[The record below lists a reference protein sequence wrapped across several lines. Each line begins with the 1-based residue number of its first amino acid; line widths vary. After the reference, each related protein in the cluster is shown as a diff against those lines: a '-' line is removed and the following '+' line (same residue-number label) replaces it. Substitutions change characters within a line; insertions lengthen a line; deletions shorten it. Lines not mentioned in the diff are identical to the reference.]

1 MISFISYINL
11 KKKLLPTYGVNR
23 TVSEAFA
30 PILFQLGIG
39 GIGGFFIGY
48 AIRKVAKIALILGIV
63 VFSLIFLAYTNV
75 IGVDYGGLAEG
86 VLKFINAVNP
96 ALGLLVPLL
105 SNLFFIGSLIIGL
118 VAGYKKG
125 R

>member
-1 MISFISYINL
+1 M
-11 KKKLLPTYGVNR
+11 KQ

-30 PILFQLGIG
+30 PILFQLSIG
-39 GIGGFFIGY
+39 AIGGFFIGY
-48 AIRKVAKIALILGIV
+48 AVRKVVKIALILGIF

-75 IGVDYGGLAEG
+75 IGVDYGGLADA
-86 VLKFINAVNP
+86 VSKFINAVNP
-96 ALGLLVPLL
+96 ALGLLAPLL

-125 R
+125 